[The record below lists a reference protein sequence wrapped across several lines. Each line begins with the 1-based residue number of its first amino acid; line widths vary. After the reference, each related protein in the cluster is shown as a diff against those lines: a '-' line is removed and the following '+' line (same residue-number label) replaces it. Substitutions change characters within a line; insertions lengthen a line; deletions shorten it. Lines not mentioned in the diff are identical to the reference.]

1 MLTDKE
7 FKRLSRAEL
16 IEVIYQMQRDEE
28 ALRAEN
34 DRLKAEL
41 ADRRSHLEK
50 SGSIAEA
57 ALALNGVFEAAQA
70 AADAYLAEIR
80 SLRDELVSP
89 APADEDSPA
98 EEPVVQAKHAAW
110 AQAAQAVPSDELAP
124 SAAGGGFAGA
134 HMAQHAVM
142 SAPASDARGKHA
154 APVPAA
160 QPAPA
165 DEPPSAG
172 RGDL

>member
-70 AADAYLAEIR
+70 AADAYLDEIR
-80 SLRDELVSP
+80 SLRDEL
-89 APADEDSPA
+89 AAPA
-98 EEPVVQAKHAAW
+98 EESAVQAKHAAW
-110 AQAAQAVPSDELAP
+110 AQTAQTAPSDEPA
-124 SAAGGGFAGA
+124 SGAASEGFARA
-134 HMAQHAVM
+134 HVAQHAVV
-142 SAPASDARGKHA
+142 SAPASEARGKHA
-154 APVPAA
+154 APVPAG

-172 RGDL
+172 HGDL